1 MSFPTLLWTA
11 FLAEVGLAAAM
22 TAAWAIQRRTGN
34 SGWIDACWTLG
45 VGTFGA
51 LLSFGGESGAPWRRF
66 FVAAFAAIWA
76 LRLGGHIIARSV
88 RAGDDARYRKLLDD
102 WGAQA
107 SARLFMFLQAQAAV
121 GAGLVLSIALAARN
135 PTAALRVQDALGMV
149 LLAGALMGEAMADRQ
164 LERFK
169 RDPANRGGLCDV
181 GLWSLSRHPNYFFE
195 FLAWLAYPLIA
206 IDFTGAYLA
215 GWIAL
220 LAPAVM
226 YWTLRYASGVPPLE
240 EHMMRTRPKAF
251 AAYRAKTPVFFPRI
265 F

>member
-1 MSFPTLLWTA
+1 MSSPALLFTA
-11 FLAEVGLAAAM
+11 FLAEVGLAATM

-51 LLSFGGESGAPWRRF
+51 LLSLGGDTGAPWRRV

-76 LRLGGHIIARSV
+76 LRLGGHIIARST

-102 WGAQA
+102 WGAHA
-107 SARLFMFLQAQAAV
+107 STRLFMFLQAQAAV
-121 GAGLVLSIALAARN
+121 GAGLVLSISLSARN
-135 PTAALRVQDALGMV
+135 PAPDLRVQDAFGLV
-149 LLAGALMGEAMADRQ
+149 LLAGALIGEAAADRQ
-164 LERFK
+164 LDRFK
-169 RDPANRGGLCDV
+169 RDPANRGGVCDV
-181 GLWSLSRHPNYFFE
+181 GLWSRSRHPNYFFE
-195 FLAWLAYPLIA
+195 FLVWLAYPIIA
-206 IDFTGAYLA
+206 IDLSGAYWT

-220 LAPAVM
+220 LAPSVM

-240 EHMMRTRPKAF
+240 EHMMRTRPTAF
-251 AAYRAKTPVFFPRI
+251 SAYSAKTPVFFPRI